1 MRFIYNCFELREDDT
16 MHISRT
22 TINIDDIKEEYVTH
36 PNYVSVFDTR
46 LPKHSHDLKTVIDL
60 EEWRV
65 VLERASAW
73 KPEYLKDKKVES
85 DVPFTTFKTQSIESQ
100 VNPRHYKNYIDDY
113 QWLDAMS
120 RIPSFREPA
129 IFKGA
134 LELQI
139 RKYLDRKGQKD
150 ADLQELKKA
159 LFYLQYQIKY
169 IENGNKPV
177 SAEDVHAS
185 LK

>member
-16 MHISRT
+16 LHIST
-22 TINIDDIKEEYVTH
+22 TITNIDDVEENYVTH

-46 LPKHSHDLKTVIDL
+46 LHEHSHDLKTIEDL
-60 EEWRV
+60 EEWHT
-65 VLERASAW
+65 VLERVSAW
-73 KPEYLKDKKVES
+73 KPDYLKDKNVES
-85 DVPFTTFKTQSIESQ
+85 DAPLVTLKSKSIESQ

-139 RKYLDRKGQKD
+139 RKYLDRKGRKD
-150 ADLQELKKA
+150 DDLQELKKA
-159 LFYLQYQIKY
+159 LFYLQYKIKY
-169 IENGNKPV
+169 IENDNKPV